1 VINMINQNAPLLEA
15 LAVYKNKP
23 ALVKEITHDKITIA
37 IYGGENIK
45 VREKDIEIIHPGPV
59 KNFNEIKEIGGNA
72 NLQET
77 WELLLAD
84 EGAVSL
90 KELAELAFGEYSPAS
105 AWAAYCLLLD
115 GLYFTGTITAI
126 RPRKQSEVEADKKKR
141 EEKSAAN
148 NEREL
153 FLERMRKR
161 SPQQEDRRFIQDIE
175 ALALGKSAKSRTMK
189 EIGLG
194 ETPEEAHALLLECGF
209 WTTQDNPHPVRFGV
223 SLQPAEC
230 KPEVPPQE
238 DRINLTHLAA
248 YAIDSPW
255 SNDPDD
261 AVSIELEPQ
270 PSPTGVEPEVR
281 GSPLEEGRQTLYVHV
296 ADPAS
301 SIRMDSPVEKEAR
314 DRGATLYI
322 PEGSIRMLADEALPL
337 FALGLAETSPALT
350 FKMTLNST
358 GEIEKTEI
366 FPSTVKVKRLTYK
379 EADEYINNTHNDT
392 HSDTHS
398 ALQSLNAL
406 AERNVK
412 RRTALGA
419 INIDMPETHI
429 SLKEGQVEIKQ
440 ITRHKSADMVREC
453 MLLGGEGAG
462 LWALHRNLPVPY
474 IMQET
479 GDLPDETLEGM
490 AGYYQLRRCMRPRV
504 LSTRPGQHSGLGLD
518 TYIQVTSPLRRYT
531 DLLAHLQIRA
541 VLRGEPPLSA
551 DEISARMN
559 AGEAA
564 MSAVTQAERASRSHW
579 TMVYLAGKKDSVWDA
594 IALEKKG
601 TRWTAMIPS
610 LALETQVPLRKELS
624 PNDPLKLVLKSVNIP
639 TGEAVFASAAE

>member
-1 VINMINQNAPLLEA
+1 MVNENS

-23 ALVKEITHDKITIA
+23 ALVKELADDKITIA
-37 IYGGENIK
+37 IYDGDKIK

-59 KNFNEIKEIGGNA
+59 KNFKDIKESGNA

-84 EGAVSL
+84 NASCDGSVSL
-90 KELAELAFGEYSPAS
+90 KELAELAFGEYNPAS
-105 AWAAYCLLLD
+105 AWASYCLLLD

-126 RPRKQSEVEADKKKR
+126 RPRKQNEVEADKKKR

-148 NEREL
+148 NERTL

-209 WTTQDNPHPVRFGV
+209 WDTQNNPHPSRFGV

-230 KPEVPPQE
+230 KPEAPPPE
-238 DRINLTHLAA
+238 ERRGLTHLAA

-261 AVSIELEPQ
+261 AVSIELE
-270 PSPTGVEPEVR
+270 
-281 GSPLEEGRQTLYVHV
+281 EGKQTLYVHV
-296 ADPAS
+296 ADPTS
-301 SIRMDSPVEKEAR
+301 SIGMNSAAEKEAR

-322 PEGSIRMLADEALPL
+322 PEGSIRMMANEALPL

-366 FPSTVKVKRLTYK
+366 FPSTVKAKRLTYK
-379 EADEYINNTHNDT
+379 EADECLSNTFGNT
-392 HSDTHS
+392 NSDTHS
-398 ALQSLNAL
+398 ALQALNAL
-406 AERNVK
+406 AERNLK
-412 RRTALGA
+412 RRIALGA

-429 SLKEGQVEIKQ
+429 SLNGGQVEIEP
-440 ITRHKSADMVREC
+440 ITRYKSADLVREC
-453 MLLGGEGAG
+453 MLLAGEGAG

-479 GDLPDETLEGM
+479 GDLPEETLEGM
-490 AGYYQLRRCMRPRV
+490 AGYYQLRRCMRPRT

-541 VLRGEPPLSA
+541 VLRGEEPISA

-564 MSAVTQAERASRSHW
+564 IAAVNQAERASRGHW
-579 TMVYLAGKKDSVWDA
+579 TMVYLAGKKDSIWDA

-601 TRWTAMIPS
+601 NRWAAMIPS
-610 LALETQVPLRKELS
+610 LALETQIPLRKELS

-639 TGEAVFASAAE
+639 TGEAVFASLAE

>member
-1 VINMINQNAPLLEA
+1 MTIENALV
-15 LAVYKNKP
+15 VYKNKP
-23 ALVKEITHDKITIA
+23 ALVKEISSDKITIA
-37 IYGGENIK
+37 IYDGEKIK

-59 KNFNEIKEIGGNA
+59 KIFNEIKEVGGST

-84 EGAVSL
+84 NGAISL
-90 KELAELAFGEYSPAS
+90 KELAELAFGKYSPAS

-115 GLYFTGTITAI
+115 GLYFTGTINTI
-126 RPRKQSEVEADKKKR
+126 RPRQQGEVEADIKKR
-141 EEKSAAN
+141 EEKAAAN
-148 NEREL
+148 NEKEL
-153 FLERMRKR
+153 FFERMRKR
-161 SPQQEDRRFIQDIE
+161 SPDKEDRRFIQDIE

-194 ETPEEAHALLLECGF
+194 ETPEEAHALLFECGF
-209 WTTQDNPHPVRFGV
+209 WNEQNNPHPARFGV
-223 SLQPAEC
+223 VLQPAEH
-230 KPEVPPQE
+230 KPEAPPPKE
-238 DRINLTHLAA
+238 RCDLTCLAA

-261 AVSIELEPQ
+261 AVSIEI
-270 PSPTGVEPEVR
+270 
-281 GSPLEEGRQTLYVHV
+281 EEDKQILYVHV

-301 SIRMDSPVEKEAR
+301 SIGADSAAEKEAR

-350 FKMTLNST
+350 FKMTLNNT

-379 EADEYINNTHNDT
+379 EADEYLFNTHDNT
-392 HSDTHS
+392 HGETHT

-406 AERNVK
+406 AESNLK
-412 RRTALGA
+412 RRIALGA

-429 SLKEGQVEIKQ
+429 SLNGGKVEIEP
-440 ITRHKSADMVREC
+440 IMRYKSADLVREC
-453 MLLGGEGAG
+453 MLLAGEGAG
-462 LWALHRNLPVPY
+462 LWCLHRNLPVPY

-479 GDLPDETLEGM
+479 GDLPEGTLEGI
-490 AGYYQLRRCMRPRV
+490 AGFYQLRRCMRPRT

-541 VLRGEPPLSA
+541 VLRGGTPLSA
-551 DEISARMN
+551 DEVSARMN

-564 MSAVTQAERASRSHW
+564 MSAVNQAERASRSHW
-579 TMVYLAGKKDSVWDA
+579 TMVYLANKKDSVWDA
-594 IALEKKG
+594 VALEKKG
-601 TRWTAMIPS
+601 GRWAVIIPS

-624 PNDPLKLVLKSVNIP
+624 PNDPLKLVLKSANIP
-639 TGEAVFASAAE
+639 AGEAVFASASE

>member
-1 VINMINQNAPLLEA
+1 MINENA

-23 ALVKEITHDKITIA
+23 ALVKELTHDKITIA
-37 IYGGENIK
+37 IYDGEKIK
-45 VREKDIEIIHPGPV
+45 VREKDIELIHPGPV
-59 KNFNEIKEIGGNA
+59 KNFNEIKENDNVFANA
-72 NLQET
+72 NLHET

-84 EGAVSL
+84 NGAVSL

-105 AWAAYCLLLD
+105 AWAAYSLLLD
-115 GLYFTGTITAI
+115 GLYFIGTIAAI
-126 RPRKQSEVEADKKKR
+126 KPRKQSEVEADKKKR
-141 EEKSAAN
+141 EEKSAAV

-175 ALALGKSAKSRTMK
+175 AMALGKSSKSRTMK

-209 WTTQDNPHPVRFGV
+209 WNILNNPHPARFGIV
-223 SLQPAEC
+223 LQPAEH
-230 KPEVPPQE
+230 KPEAPLQE
-238 DRINLTHLAA
+238 DRCDLTRLTA

-261 AVSIELEPQ
+261 AVSIELE
-270 PSPTGVEPEVR
+270 
-281 GSPLEEGRQTLYVHV
+281 EGRQTLYVHV

-301 SIRMDSPVEKEAR
+301 SIGMDSPAEKEAR

-322 PEGSIRMLADEALPL
+322 PETSIRMLADEALPL

-350 FKMTLNST
+350 FRMTLNST

-379 EADEYINNTHNDT
+379 EADEYLNDT
-392 HSDTHS
+392 HNEAPEANT
-398 ALQSLNAL
+398 LRSLNTM

-412 RRTALGA
+412 RRVALGA
-419 INIDMPETHI
+419 INIDIPEIHI
-429 SLKEGQVEIKQ
+429 SLNEGQVEIEP
-440 ITRHKSADMVREC
+440 IIRYRSADLVREC
-453 MLLGGEGAG
+453 MLLAGEGAG

-479 GDLPDETLEGM
+479 GDLPDETLEGI
-490 AGYYQLRRCMRPRV
+490 AGFYQLRRCMRPRA

-564 MSAVTQAERASRSHW
+564 ISAVNQAERASRNHW
-579 TMVYLAGKKDSVWDA
+579 TMAYLAGKKDSVWDA

-601 TRWTAMIPS
+601 NRWAVIIPS

-639 TGEAVFASAAE
+639 WGEAVFAAVE

>member
-1 VINMINQNAPLLEA
+1 MINENA
-15 LAVYKNKP
+15 LAVYKNKL
-23 ALVKEITHDKITIA
+23 ALVKEINSDKITIA
-37 IYGGENIK
+37 IYDGDKLK

-59 KNFNEIKEIGGNA
+59 KNFNEIKEIGNA

-84 EGAVSL
+84 NNAVSL
-90 KELAELAFGEYSPAS
+90 KELAELAFGEYIPAS

-126 RPRKQSEVEADKKKR
+126 KPRKQSEVEADKKKR
-141 EEKSAAN
+141 EEKSAAS
-148 NEREL
+148 NERTV

-161 SPQQEDRRFIQDIE
+161 NPQQDDRRFIQDIE

-209 WTTQDNPHPVRFGV
+209 WNEQNNPHPARFGV

-230 KPEVPPQE
+230 KPEAPPQE
-238 DRINLTHLAA
+238 ERRDFGHLAA

-261 AVSIELEPQ
+261 AVSIELE
-270 PSPTGVEPEVR
+270 
-281 GSPLEEGRQTLYVHV
+281 EGKQTLYVHV

-301 SIRMDSPVEKEAR
+301 SIGMNSPAEKEAR

-322 PEGSIRMLADEALPL
+322 PEGSIRMLADDALPL
-337 FALGLAETSPALT
+337 FALGLTETSPALT
-350 FKMTLNST
+350 FKMTLNNT

-366 FPSTVKVKRLTYK
+366 FSSTVKVKRITYK
-379 EADEYINNTHNDT
+379 EADEYL
-392 HSDTHS
+392 SDTHS
-398 ALQSLNAL
+398 EAPEVVALRALNTL

-412 RRTALGA
+412 RRVALGA

-429 SLKEGQVEIKQ
+429 SLNGGQVEIEPV
-440 ITRHKSADMVREC
+440 TRYKSADLVREC
-453 MLLGGEGAG
+453 MLLAGEGVG
-462 LWALHRNLPVPY
+462 LWCLHRNLPVPY

-479 GDLPDETLEGM
+479 GDLPEETLDGI
-490 AGYYQLRRCMRPRV
+490 AGYYQLRRCMRPRT

-531 DLLAHLQIRA
+531 DILAHLQIRA
-541 VLRGEPPLSA
+541 VLRGETPLAA
-551 DEISARMN
+551 DEISSRMN

-564 MSAVTQAERASRSHW
+564 ISAVNQAERASRSHW

-601 TRWTAMIPS
+601 NRWVAIIPS
-610 LALETQVPLRKELS
+610 LALETQVPLRKELA
-624 PNDPLKLVLKSVNIP
+624 PNEPLKLVLKSVNIP
-639 TGEAVFASAAE
+639 TGEAVFASASE

>member
-1 VINMINQNAPLLEA
+1 MINENA
-15 LAVYKNKP
+15 LAIYKNKA
-23 ALVKEITHDKITIA
+23 ALVKEIASDKITIA
-37 IYGGENIK
+37 IYGGDKIK

-59 KNFNEIKEIGGNA
+59 KNFNEIIEGGGGA

-84 EGAVSL
+84 NSSVPL

-126 RPRKQSEVEADKKKR
+126 KPRKQNEVEADKKKR
-141 EEKSAAN
+141 EEKSAAS
-148 NEREL
+148 NERTL
-153 FLERMRKR
+153 FLERMKKR
-161 SPQQEDRRFIQDIE
+161 SPQQDDGRFIQDIE
-175 ALALGKSAKSRTMK
+175 ALALGKSNKSRTMK

-209 WTTQDNPHPVRFGV
+209 WNTLNNPHPARFGV
-223 SLQPAEC
+223 SLQPAEQ
-230 KPEVPPQE
+230 KPEAPPPE
-238 DRINLTHLAA
+238 ERRDLTHLAA

-261 AVSIELEPQ
+261 AISIELEPD
-270 PSPTGVEPEVR
+270 
-281 GSPLEEGRQTLYVHV
+281 RQTLYVHV

-301 SIRMDSPVEKEAR
+301 SIGMNSAAEKEAR

-322 PEGSIRMLADEALPL
+322 PETSVRMLAEEALPL

-350 FKMTLNST
+350 FKMTLNSA

-379 EADEYINNTHNDT
+379 EADDFLNDT
-392 HSDTHS
+392 HGETPE
-398 ALQSLNAL
+398 AAILRSLNAL
-406 AERNVK
+406 AERNFK
-412 RRTALGA
+412 RRVSLGA

-429 SLKEGQVEIKQ
+429 SLNNGQVEIEP
-440 ITRHKSADMVREC
+440 ITRYKSAEMVREC
-453 MLLGGEGAG
+453 MLLAGEGAG
-462 LWALHRNLPVPY
+462 LWALQRNLPVPY

-479 GDLPDETLEGM
+479 GDLPDEALDGM
-490 AGYYQLRRCMRPRV
+490 AGYYQLRRCMRPRA

-518 TYIQVTSPLRRYT
+518 TYIQATSPLRRYT
-531 DLLAHLQIRA
+531 DLLSHLQIRA
-541 VLRGEPPLSA
+541 VLRGENPLSA

-564 MSAVTQAERASRSHW
+564 MSAVTQAERASRGHW

-601 TRWTAMIPS
+601 NRWAVIIPS

-624 PNDPLKLVLKSVNIP
+624 PNEPLKLVLKSVNIP
-639 TGEAVFASAAE
+639 GGEAVFASLSE

>member
-1 VINMINQNAPLLEA
+1 MINENALTI
-15 LAVYKNKP
+15 YKNKP
-23 ALVKEITHDKITIA
+23 ALVKEINSDKITIA
-37 IYGGENIK
+37 IYGGDKIK

-59 KNFNEIKEIGGNA
+59 KDFNEIKENDGNA

-84 EGAVSL
+84 DASNDGVVSL

-115 GLYFTGTITAI
+115 GLYFTGNIAAI

-141 EEKSAAN
+141 EEKSAAS
-148 NEREL
+148 NERTL

-161 SPQQEDRRFIQDIE
+161 SPQQDDRRFIQDIE

-189 EIGLG
+189 EMGLG

-209 WTTQDNPHPVRFGV
+209 WNTLNNPHPARFGV
-223 SLQPAEC
+223 SLLPAEC
-230 KPEVPPQE
+230 KPEAPPSE
-238 DRINLTHLAA
+238 ERRDLTHLAA

-261 AVSIELEPQ
+261 AISIEIEPD
-270 PSPTGVEPEVR
+270 
-281 GSPLEEGRQTLYVHV
+281 RQTLYVHV

-301 SIRMDSPVEKEAR
+301 SIGMDSPAEKETR

-379 EADEYINNTHNDT
+379 ETDEYLNNTHGNT

-406 AERNVK
+406 AGRNIK
-412 RRTALGA
+412 RRVSLGA

-429 SLKEGQVEIKQ
+429 SLNDGQVEIEP
-440 ITRHKSADMVREC
+440 ITRYKSADLVREC
-453 MLLGGEGAG
+453 MLLAGEGAG

-479 GDLPDETLEGM
+479 GDLPEEKLAGI
-490 AGYYQLRRCMRPRV
+490 AGYYQLRRCMRPRA

-541 VLRGEPPLSA
+541 LLRGETPLSA

-564 MSAVTQAERASRSHW
+564 MSAVNQAERASRGHW

-601 TRWTAMIPS
+601 SRWVTIIPS
-610 LALETQVPLRKELS
+610 LALETQVPLRRELS

-639 TGEAVFASAAE
+639 TCEAVFASAAE

>member
-1 VINMINQNAPLLEA
+1 MINENAL
-15 LAVYKNKP
+15 VIYKNKP
-23 ALVKEITHDKITIA
+23 ALVKELTHDKITITV
-37 IYGGENIK
+37 YGGENIK
-45 VREKDIEIIHPGPV
+45 VREKDIELIYPGPI
-59 KNFNEIKEIGGNA
+59 KNFDEIKEIKSS

-84 EGAVSL
+84 DGSVSL

-141 EEKSAAN
+141 EEKSVAN
-148 NEREL
+148 NERAL
-153 FLERMRKR
+153 FLDRMRKR
-161 SPQQEDRRFIQDIE
+161 SPLQEDRRFIQDIE
-175 ALALGKSAKSRTMK
+175 ALALGKSPKSRTMK

-209 WTTQDNPHPVRFGV
+209 WNEQNNPHPARFGV
-223 SLQPAEC
+223 VLQPAEY
-230 KPEVPPQE
+230 KPEAPPQE
-238 DRINLTHLAA
+238 ERRDLTHLAA

-261 AVSIELEPQ
+261 AISIEQEND
-270 PSPTGVEPEVR
+270 
-281 GSPLEEGRQTLYVHV
+281 RQILYVHV
-296 ADPAS
+296 ADPGS
-301 SIRMDSPVEKEAR
+301 SIRMDSAIEKEAR

-322 PEGSIRMLADEALPL
+322 PETSIRMLTDDSLPL

-366 FPSTVKVKRLTYK
+366 FTSTVKVKRLTYK
-379 EADEYINNTHNDT
+379 EADEYLNDT
-392 HSDTHS
+392 YSE
-398 ALQSLNAL
+398 ALEAAALRSLNAL

-412 RRTALGA
+412 RRAALGA

-429 SLKEGQVEIKQ
+429 TLNGTQVKIEP
-440 ITRHKSADMVREC
+440 ITRYKSAEMVREC
-453 MLLGGEGAG
+453 MLLAGEGAG
-462 LWALHRNLPVPY
+462 LWCLHRNLPVPY

-479 GDLPDETLEGM
+479 GVIPDEILEGI
-490 AGYYQLRRCMRPRV
+490 AGYYQLRRCMRPRS

-541 VLRGEPPLSA
+541 VLRNEKPLGS
-551 DEISARMN
+551 DEISTRMN

-564 MSAVTQAERASRSHW
+564 MSAVSQAERASKSHW
-579 TMVYLAGKKDSVWDA
+579 TMVYLSGKKDSVWDA

-601 TRWTAMIPS
+601 TRWTVIIPS
-610 LALETQVPLRKELS
+610 LALETQIPLRKELS
-624 PNDPLKLVLKSVNIP
+624 PNSPLKLILKSVNIP
-639 TGEAVFASAAE
+639 TGEAVFASLAD

>member
-1 VINMINQNAPLLEA
+1 MIKENA
-15 LAVYKNKP
+15 LASYKNKP
-23 ALVKEITHDKITIA
+23 ALVKELTHDKITIA
-37 IYGGENIK
+37 IYNSENIK

-59 KNFNEIKEIGGNA
+59 KNFNEIKEINAA

-84 EGAVSL
+84 NGATSL

-105 AWAAYCLLLD
+105 AWAAYGLLLD
-115 GLYFTGTITAI
+115 GLYFSGTITAI

-141 EEKSAAN
+141 EEKTAAN
-148 NEREL
+148 NEKEL
-153 FLERMRKR
+153 FYERMKKH

-175 ALALGKSAKSRTMK
+175 ALAMGKSTKSRTMK

-194 ETPEEAHALLLECGF
+194 ETPEEAHSLLLECGF
-209 WTTQDNPHPVRFGV
+209 WNVQNNPHPARFGV
-223 SLQPAEC
+223 VLQPAEH
-230 KPEVPPQE
+230 KPEAPPQE
-238 DRINLTHLAA
+238 ERRDLTHLAA

-261 AVSIELEPQ
+261 AISIEIK
-270 PSPTGVEPEVR
+270 
-281 GSPLEEGRQTLYVHV
+281 EGGQILYVHV
-296 ADPAS
+296 ADPSS
-301 SIRMDSPVEKEAR
+301 SIRTDSAVEKEAR

-322 PEGSIRMLADEALPL
+322 PEGSVRMLADDSLPL

-358 GEIEKTEI
+358 DEIEKTEI

-379 EADEYINNTHNDT
+379 EADEYLNDT
-392 HSDTHS
+392 HSE
-398 ALQSLNAL
+398 ALEAAALRSLNAL
-406 AERNVK
+406 AERNLK
-412 RRTALGA
+412 RRIALGA

-429 SLKEGQVEIKQ
+429 SLNEGQVEIEP
-440 ITRHKSADMVREC
+440 ITRYKSAEMVREC
-453 MLLGGEGAG
+453 MLLAGEGAG
-462 LWALHRNLPVPY
+462 LWCLHRNLPVPY

-479 GDLPDETLEGM
+479 GDLPDETLEGI
-490 AGYYQLRRCMRPRV
+490 AGYYQLRRCMRPRT

-518 TYIQVTSPLRRYT
+518 TYVQVTSPLRRYT

-541 VLRGEPPLSA
+541 VLRGEKPLGS
-551 DEISARMN
+551 DEISPRMN

-564 MSAVTQAERASRSHW
+564 MSAVNQAERASRGHW
-579 TMVYLAGKKDSVWDA
+579 TMVYLANKKDSVWDA

-601 TRWTAMIPS
+601 SRWTVIIPS
-610 LALETQVPLRKELS
+610 LALETQVSLRKELS
-624 PNDPLKLVLKSVNIP
+624 PNKPLKLVLKSVNIP
-639 TGEAVFASAAE
+639 TGEAVFAAVE

>member
-1 VINMINQNAPLLEA
+1 MINENA

-23 ALVKEITHDKITIA
+23 ALVKEITHDKITITLN
-37 IYGGENIK
+37 GGEIIK
-45 VREKDIEIIHPGPV
+45 VREKDIEMLHPGPV
-59 KNFNEIKEIGGNA
+59 KNINEIKEIGNA

-84 EGAVSL
+84 NASYDSAVSL

-105 AWAAYCLLLD
+105 AWTAYCLLLD

-141 EEKSAAN
+141 EEKSAAS

-161 SPQQEDRRFIQDIE
+161 SSLQEDRRFIQDIE

-194 ETPEEAHALLLECGF
+194 ETPEEAHALLLECCF
-209 WTTQDNPHPVRFGV
+209 WNTLNNPHPARFGV

-230 KPEVPPQE
+230 KPEAPPQE
-238 DRINLTHLAA
+238 ERRDLDHLAA

-261 AVSIELEPQ
+261 AISIELEA
-270 PSPTGVEPEVR
+270 E
-281 GSPLEEGRQTLYVHV
+281 RQTLYVHV

-301 SIRMDSPVEKEAR
+301 SIGMDSPAEKEAR

-337 FALGLAETSPALT
+337 FALGIAETSTALT
-350 FKMTLNST
+350 FKMTLNNT

-379 EADEYINNTHNDT
+379 EADEYLNNTHNDT
-392 HSDTHS
+392 HSDAYS
-398 ALQSLNAL
+398 ALQALNVL
-406 AERNVK
+406 AERNLK
-412 RRTALGA
+412 RRVALGA

-429 SLKEGQVEIKQ
+429 SLKEGQVGIEP

-453 MLLGGEGAG
+453 MLLAGEGAG
-462 LWALHRNLPVPY
+462 LWALQRNLPVPY
-474 IMQET
+474 IIQET
-479 GDLPDETLEGM
+479 GDLPDETLAGM
-490 AGYYQLRRCMRPRV
+490 AGYYQLRRCMRPRT

-541 VLRGEPPLSA
+541 VLRGETPINA

-559 AGEAA
+559 AGEAS
-564 MSAVTQAERASRSHW
+564 MSAVSHAERASRGHW

-601 TRWTAMIPS
+601 NRWTVIIPS

-624 PNDPLKLVLKSVNIP
+624 PNDSLKLVLKSVNIP

>member
-1 VINMINQNAPLLEA
+1 VLNMINENA

-23 ALVKEITHDKITIA
+23 AMVKELANDKITIA
-37 IYGGENIK
+37 LHSGESIK

-59 KNFNEIKEIGGNA
+59 KNFNEINEINAA

-84 EGAVSL
+84 DGAVSL

-115 GLYFTGTITAI
+115 GLYFTGTIAAI

-141 EEKSAAN
+141 EEKTAAN
-148 NEREL
+148 NEKEL
-153 FLERMRKR
+153 FFERMRKR
-161 SPQQEDRRFIQDIE
+161 SPLKEDRRFIQDIE

-209 WTTQDNPHPVRFGV
+209 WNEQNNPHPARFGV
-223 SLQPAEC
+223 VLQPAEH
-230 KPEVPPQE
+230 KPEAPPPE
-238 DRINLTHLAA
+238 ERCDLTRLAA

-255 SNDPDD
+255 SSDPDD
-261 AVSIELEPQ
+261 AISIELE
-270 PSPTGVEPEVR
+270 TD
-281 GSPLEEGRQTLYVHV
+281 RQTLYVHV

-301 SIRMDSPVEKEAR
+301 SIGTDSPVEKEAR

-322 PEGSIRMLADEALPL
+322 PEGSIRMLADDSLPL

-379 EADEYINNTHNDT
+379 ETDEYLNDT
-392 HSDTHS
+392 HSDTLEAV
-398 ALQSLNAL
+398 ALRSLKAL
-406 AERNVK
+406 AERNHK
-412 RRTALGA
+412 RRTELGA

-429 SLKEGQVEIKQ
+429 SLNEGQVEIEQ
-440 ITRHKSADMVREC
+440 ITRYKSADMVREC
-453 MLLGGEGAG
+453 MLLAGEGAG
-462 LWALHRNLPVPY
+462 LWCLHRNLPVPY

-479 GDLPDETLEGM
+479 GEIPDEILEGI
-490 AGYYQLRRCMRPRV
+490 AGDYQLRRCMRART

-541 VLRGEPPLSA
+541 VLRGGTPLSA

-564 MSAVTQAERASRSHW
+564 MSAVSQAERASRGHW
-579 TMVYLAGKKDSVWDA
+579 TMAYLANKKDSVWDA

-601 TRWTAMIPS
+601 SRWTVIIPS
-610 LALETQVPLRKELS
+610 LALETQVPLRRELS
-624 PNDPLKLVLKSVNIP
+624 PNRPLKLVLKSVNIP
-639 TGEAVFASAAE
+639 TGEAVFAAVE

>member
-1 VINMINQNAPLLEA
+1 MINENA
-15 LAVYKNKP
+15 LAIYKNKP
-23 ALVKEITHDKITIA
+23 ALVKEIANDKITIA
-37 IYGGENIK
+37 IYGGDKIK
-45 VREKDIEIIHPGPV
+45 VREKDIEMLHPGPV
-59 KNFNEIKEIGGNA
+59 KDFKDIKESDNI
-72 NLQET
+72 NLEET

-84 EGAVSL
+84 DGAVSL

-105 AWAAYCLLLD
+105 AWAAYNLLLD
-115 GLYFTGTITAI
+115 GLYFTGTIAAI
-126 RPRKQSEVEADKKKR
+126 RPRKQNEVEADKKKR
-141 EEKSAAN
+141 EEKSAAS
-148 NEREL
+148 NERTL

-161 SPQQEDRRFIQDIE
+161 CPQQEDRRFIQDIE

-189 EIGLG
+189 ELGLG

-209 WTTQDNPHPVRFGV
+209 WNTLNNPHPARFNV

-230 KPEVPPQE
+230 KPETPPPE
-238 DRINLTHLAA
+238 DRRDLTHLAA

-261 AVSIELEPQ
+261 AVSIELAD
-270 PSPTGVEPEVR
+270 
-281 GSPLEEGRQTLYVHV
+281 GRQTLYVHV

-301 SIRMDSPVEKEAR
+301 SIGMNSPAEKEAR

-322 PEGSIRMLADEALPL
+322 PEGSIRMMTDEALPL

-350 FKMTLNST
+350 FKMTLNDT
-358 GEIEKTEI
+358 GEIEKTDI
-366 FPSTVKVKRLTYK
+366 FPSTVKVTRLTYK
-379 EADEYINNTHNDT
+379 EADEYINNTQCNT
-392 HSDTHS
+392 NCNTHS

-406 AERNVK
+406 AERNLK

-429 SLKEGQVEIKQ
+429 SLNGGQVEIEL
-440 ITRHKSADMVREC
+440 ITRYKSADLVREC
-453 MLLGGEGAG
+453 MLLAGEGAG
-462 LWALHRNLPVPY
+462 LWCLHRNLPVPY

-479 GDLPDETLEGM
+479 GDLPDENLEGI
-490 AGYYQLRRCMRPRV
+490 AGFYQLRRCMRPRA

-541 VLRGEPPLSA
+541 VLRGENPLIA

-564 MSAVTQAERASRSHW
+564 IAAVNQAERASRGHW
-579 TMVYLAGKKDSVWDA
+579 TMVYLAEHAAERAGASEGSPPDKKDSVWDA
-594 IALEKKG
+594 IALERKG
-601 TRWTAMIPS
+601 SRWALIIPS

-624 PNDPLKLVLKSVNIP
+624 PNDPVKLVLKSVNIP
-639 TGEAVFASAAE
+639 TGEAVFAAVE

>member
-1 VINMINQNAPLLEA
+1 MINENA

-23 ALVKEITHDKITIA
+23 ALVKEISSDKITIA
-37 IYGGENIK
+37 IYGGDKLK

-59 KNFNEIKEIGGNA
+59 KDFNDIIKENNGNA

-84 EGAVSL
+84 NGAVPL

-105 AWAAYCLLLD
+105 AWAVYSLLLD
-115 GLYFTGTITAI
+115 GLYFTGTIASI
-126 RPRKQSEVEADKKKR
+126 KPRKQNEVEADKKKR
-141 EEKSAAN
+141 EEKSAAS

-161 SPQQEDRRFIQDIE
+161 SPHQDDRRFIQDIE

-209 WTTQDNPHPVRFGV
+209 WTAMDNPHPARFGV
-223 SLQPAEC
+223 SLQSAEH
-230 KPEVPPQE
+230 KPSAPPPE
-238 DRINLTHLAA
+238 ERRDLIHLAA

-261 AVSIELEPQ
+261 AVSIELEAD
-270 PSPTGVEPEVR
+270 TWI
-281 GSPLEEGRQTLYVHV
+281 LYVHV

-301 SIRMDSPVEKEAR
+301 SIGADSPAEKEAR

-322 PEGSIRMLADEALPL
+322 PETSIRMLADEALPL

-350 FKMTLNST
+350 FKMTLNNT

-366 FPSTVKVKRLTYK
+366 YPSIVKVKRLTYK
-379 EADEYINNTHNDT
+379 EADEFLSNTHGNT

-398 ALQSLNAL
+398 ALQALNTL
-406 AERNVK
+406 AERNLK
-412 RRTALGA
+412 RRLTLGA

-429 SLKEGQVEIKQ
+429 SLNGGQVEIEP
-440 ITRHKSADMVREC
+440 ITRYKSADLVREC
-453 MLLGGEGAG
+453 MLLAGEGAG
-462 LWALHRNLPVPY
+462 LWCLHRNLPVPY
-474 IMQET
+474 IIQET
-479 GDLPDETLEGM
+479 GDLPDENLEGI
-490 AGYYQLRRCMRPRV
+490 AGFYQLRRCMRPRA

-541 VLRGEPPLSA
+541 VLRGETPLSS

-564 MSAVTQAERASRSHW
+564 ISAVNQAERASRGHW

-601 TRWTAMIPS
+601 SRWAAIIPS

-639 TGEAVFASAAE
+639 TGEAVFAAVE

>member
-1 VINMINQNAPLLEA
+1 MINENA

-23 ALVKEITHDKITIA
+23 ALVKELTHDKITIA
-37 IYGGENIK
+37 IYNGENIK

-59 KNFNEIKEIGGNA
+59 KNFNEIKEVNGA

-84 EGAVSL
+84 EASNDGAVSL

-105 AWAAYCLLLD
+105 AWTAYCLLLD
-115 GLYFTGTITAI
+115 GLYFTGTIAAI
-126 RPRKQSEVEADKKKR
+126 RPRKQSEVDADKKKR
-141 EEKSAAN
+141 EEKTAAN
-148 NEREL
+148 NEKGL
-153 FLERMRKR
+153 FYERIRKR

-209 WTTQDNPHPVRFGV
+209 WNEQNNPHPARFGV

-230 KPEVPPQE
+230 KPEAPPPE
-238 DRINLTHLAA
+238 ERRDLTHLAA

-261 AVSIELEPQ
+261 AISIELE
-270 PSPTGVEPEVR
+270 
-281 GSPLEEGRQTLYVHV
+281 EGGQTLYVHV

-301 SIRMDSPVEKEAR
+301 SIRMDSTVEKEAR

-322 PEGSIRMLADEALPL
+322 PEGSIRMLTDEALPL
-337 FALGLAETSPALT
+337 FALGLAKTSPALT

-358 GEIEKTEI
+358 GEIEKNEI

-379 EADEYINNTHNDT
+379 EADEYLNNKNDDI
-392 HSDTHS
+392 SR
-398 ALQSLNAL
+398 ALISLNTL
-406 AERNVK
+406 AERNLN
-412 RRTALGA
+412 RRIALGA

-429 SLKEGQVEIKQ
+429 SLNGGQVEIEP
-440 ITRHKSADMVREC
+440 ITRYKSADMVREC
-453 MLLGGEGAG
+453 MLLAGEGAG

-474 IMQET
+474 ITQET
-479 GDLPDETLEGM
+479 GDLPEETLEGI
-490 AGYYQLRRCMRPRV
+490 AGYYQLRRCMRPRT

-518 TYIQVTSPLRRYT
+518 TYVQVTSPLRRYT
-531 DLLAHLQIRA
+531 DLLAHMQIRA
-541 VLRGEPPLSA
+541 VLRNEKPLSA
-551 DEISARMN
+551 DEISPRMN

-564 MSAVTQAERASRSHW
+564 MSAVSQAERASRSHW
-579 TMVYLAGKKDSVWDA
+579 TMVYLANKKDSVWDA

-601 TRWTAMIPS
+601 NRWTVIIPS
-610 LALETQVPLRKELS
+610 LALETQVSLRKELS
-624 PNDPLKLVLKSVNIP
+624 PNRPLKLVLKSVNIP
-639 TGEAVFASAAE
+639 TGEAVFAAVE

>member
-1 VINMINQNAPLLEA
+1 MIKENA

-23 ALVKEITHDKITIA
+23 ALVKELSHDKITIA
-37 IYGGENIK
+37 IYGGDKLK
-45 VREKDIEIIHPGPV
+45 VREKDIEILHPGPV
-59 KNFNEIKEIGGNA
+59 KDFNDIKECGNA

-84 EGAVSL
+84 NASYDLSL

-105 AWAAYCLLLD
+105 AWAAYGLLLD
-115 GLYFTGTITAI
+115 GLYFTGTAAAI
-126 RPRKQSEVEADKKKR
+126 RPRQQSEVEADKKKR
-141 EEKSAAN
+141 EEKSAAS

-153 FLERMRKR
+153 FLDRMKKR

-189 EIGLG
+189 DLGLG

-209 WTTQDNPHPVRFGV
+209 WNTLNNPHPARIGV
-223 SLQPAEC
+223 VLQPAEH
-230 KPEVPPQE
+230 KPEAPPPE
-238 DRINLTHLAA
+238 ERCDLSHLAA

-261 AVSIELEPQ
+261 AVSIELEN
-270 PSPTGVEPEVR
+270 
-281 GSPLEEGRQTLYVHV
+281 GRQILYVHV
-296 ADPAS
+296 ADPGS
-301 SIRMDSPVEKEAR
+301 SIGTDSPAEKEAR

-337 FALGLAETSPALT
+337 FALGLSETSPALT
-350 FKMTLNST
+350 FKMTLNNT

-366 FPSTVKVKRLTYK
+366 FSSTVKVKRLTYK
-379 EADEYINNTHNDT
+379 EADEYLNDTHDNT

-429 SLKEGQVEIKQ
+429 SLNEGQVEIEL
-440 ITRHKSADMVREC
+440 ITRYKSAELVREC
-453 MLLGGEGAG
+453 MLLAGEGAG
-462 LWALHRNLPVPY
+462 LWALQRNLPVPY

-479 GDLPDETLEGM
+479 GELPEETLEGI
-490 AGYYQLRRCMRPRV
+490 AGYYQLRRCMRPRT

-518 TYIQVTSPLRRYT
+518 TYVQVTSPLRRYT

-541 VLRGEPPLSA
+541 VLRGKPPLSA

-564 MSAVTQAERASRSHW
+564 MTAVNQAERASRSHW
-579 TMVYLAGKKDSVWDA
+579 TMVYLADKKDSVWDA

-601 TRWTAMIPS
+601 NRWVAIIPS
-610 LALETQVPLRKELS
+610 LALEIQVPLRKDMS
-624 PNDPLKLVLKSVNIP
+624 SNDPLKLVLKSVNIP
-639 TGEAVFASAAE
+639 TGEAVFAAVE

>member
-1 VINMINQNAPLLEA
+1 MINENA

-23 ALVKEITHDKITIA
+23 ALVKEISSDKITIA
-37 IYGGENIK
+37 IYDGDKIK

-59 KNFNEIKEIGGNA
+59 KDFNEIKESPNA
-72 NLQET
+72 NLQEI

-84 EGAVSL
+84 EASNDGAVSL

-105 AWAAYCLLLD
+105 AWAAYSLLLD

-126 RPRKQSEVEADKKKR
+126 KPRKQSDVEADKKKR
-141 EEKSAAN
+141 EEKSAAS
-148 NEREL
+148 NERTL

-161 SPQQEDRRFIQDIE
+161 SPQQDDRRFIQDIE

-189 EIGLG
+189 DLGLG

-209 WTTQDNPHPVRFGV
+209 WNTLNNPRPARFNV

-230 KPEVPPQE
+230 KPEAPPSE
-238 DRINLTHLAA
+238 ERCDLTYLAA

-281 GSPLEEGRQTLYVHV
+281 GSPLEADRHTLYVHV

-301 SIRMDSPVEKEAR
+301 SIGMDSPAEKEAR

-337 FALGLAETSPALT
+337 FALGLTETSPALT
-350 FKMTLNST
+350 FKITLNNT
-358 GEIEKTEI
+358 GEIEKTEV
-366 FPSTVKVKRLTYK
+366 FSSTVKVKRITYK
-379 EADEYINNTHNDT
+379 EADEYL
-392 HSDTHS
+392 SDTHS
-398 ALQSLNAL
+398 EAPEAVALRALNTL

-412 RRTALGA
+412 RRVALGA

-429 SLKEGQVEIKQ
+429 SLNGGQIEIEPV
-440 ITRHKSADMVREC
+440 TRYKSADLVREC
-453 MLLGGEGAG
+453 MLLAGEGAG

-479 GDLPDETLEGM
+479 GDLPEETLEGM
-490 AGYYQLRRCMRPRV
+490 AGYYQLRRCMRPRT

-541 VLRGEPPLSA
+541 VLRGETPLNA
-551 DEISARMN
+551 DEVSSRMN

-564 MSAVTQAERASRSHW
+564 ISAVNQAERASKSHW
-579 TMVYLAGKKDSVWDA
+579 TMVYLANKKDSVWDA

-601 TRWTAMIPS
+601 NRWTVIIPS

-624 PNDPLKLVLKSVNIP
+624 PNDTLKLILKSVNIP
-639 TGEAVFASAAE
+639 TGEAVFASASE

>member
-1 VINMINQNAPLLEA
+1 MINENA

-23 ALVKEITHDKITIA
+23 AMVKEISSDKITIA
-37 IYGGENIK
+37 IYGGDKIK

-59 KNFNEIKEIGGNA
+59 KDFNEIKESGGNS

-84 EGAVSL
+84 DASCDGAVSL

-105 AWAAYCLLLD
+105 AWAAYGLLLD
-115 GLYFTGTITAI
+115 GLYFAGTVAAI

-141 EEKSAAN
+141 EEKSAASS
-148 NEREL
+148 ERTG
-153 FLERMRKR
+153 FLERVRKR
-161 SPQQEDRRFIQDIE
+161 SPQQDDRRFIQDIE
-175 ALALGKSAKSRTMK
+175 ALALGQSVKSRTMK

-209 WTTQDNPHPVRFGV
+209 WDEQNNPHPARFGV
-223 SLQPAEC
+223 SLQPAEY
-230 KPEVPPQE
+230 KPDAPPPE
-238 DRINLTHLAA
+238 ERRDLSHLAA

-270 PSPTGVEPEVR
+270 SSPTGE
-281 GSPLEEGRQTLYVHV
+281 GSPLEADRQILYVHV

-301 SIRMDSPVEKEAR
+301 SIELDSPAEKEAR

-322 PEGSIRMLADEALPL
+322 PEGSIRMLADDSLPL

-350 FKMTLNST
+350 FKMTLNSA
-358 GEIEKTEI
+358 GEIENTEI

-379 EADEYINNTHNDT
+379 EADEYINNTHCNTHGNT

-398 ALQSLNAL
+398 ALQALNAL
-406 AERNVK
+406 AERNLK
-412 RRTALGA
+412 RRVALGA

-429 SLKEGQVEIKQ
+429 SLNGGQVEIES
-440 ITRHKSADMVREC
+440 ITRYESADLVREC
-453 MLLGGEGAG
+453 MLLAGEGAG

-490 AGYYQLRRCMRPRV
+490 AGFYLLRRCMRPRA

-541 VLRGEPPLSA
+541 VLRGETPLSA
-551 DEISARMN
+551 DEVSARMN

-564 MSAVTQAERASRSHW
+564 ISAVNQAERASRGHW

-601 TRWTAMIPS
+601 SRWAAIIPS

-639 TGEAVFASAAE
+639 TGEAVFASASE

>member
-1 VINMINQNAPLLEA
+1 MINENA

-23 ALVKEITHDKITIA
+23 ALVKELDNDKITIA
-37 IYGGENIK
+37 IYGGEKIK

-59 KNFNEIKEIGGNA
+59 KDFNDIKESNNA

-84 EGAVSL
+84 DGTVSL

-105 AWAAYCLLLD
+105 AWAAYGLLLD
-115 GLYFTGTITAI
+115 GLYFTGTIAAI
-126 RPRKQSEVEADKKKR
+126 RPRKQNEVEADKKKR
-141 EEKSAAN
+141 EEKSAAS
-148 NEREL
+148 NERTG

-175 ALALGKSAKSRTMK
+175 ALALGKTAKSRTMK

-209 WTTQDNPHPVRFGV
+209 WDTRNNPHPARFGV
-223 SLQPAEC
+223 VLQPAEH
-230 KPEVPPQE
+230 KPEAPPQE
-238 DRINLTHLAA
+238 ERHDLGHLAA

-261 AVSIELEPQ
+261 AVSID
-270 PSPTGVEPEVR
+270 
-281 GSPLEEGRQTLYVHV
+281 LEEGRQTLYVHV
-296 ADPAS
+296 ADPVS
-301 SIRMDSPVEKEAR
+301 SIGMNSPAEKEAR

-322 PEGSIRMLADEALPL
+322 PETSIRMLADDSLPL

-350 FKMTLNST
+350 FKMTLNNT

-379 EADEYINNTHNDT
+379 EADDYISNTHCNT

-406 AERNVK
+406 AERNLK
-412 RRTALGA
+412 RRVALGA

-429 SLKEGQVEIKQ
+429 SLNGGQVEIEP
-440 ITRHKSADMVREC
+440 ITRYKSADMVREC
-453 MLLGGEGAG
+453 MLLAGEGAG
-462 LWALHRNLPVPY
+462 LWCLHRNLPVPY
-474 IMQET
+474 IMQEI

-490 AGYYQLRRCMRPRV
+490 AGYYQLRRCMRPRA

-564 MSAVTQAERASRSHW
+564 ISAVNQAERASRSHW
-579 TMVYLAGKKDSVWDA
+579 TMVYLADKKDSVWDA

-601 TRWTAMIPS
+601 NRWAVIIPS

-624 PNDPLKLVLKSVNIP
+624 PNDSLKLVLKSVNIP
-639 TGEAVFASAAE
+639 TGEAVFASASE

>member
-1 VINMINQNAPLLEA
+1 MINENA

-23 ALVKEITHDKITIA
+23 ALVKELTNDKITIA
-37 IYGGENIK
+37 LHSGENIK
-45 VREKDIEIIHPGPV
+45 VREKDIEMLHPGPV
-59 KNFNEIKEIGGNA
+59 KNFNEIKDINDA

-84 EGAVSL
+84 NASCDGAVSL

-105 AWAAYCLLLD
+105 AWAAYGLLLD

-141 EEKSAAN
+141 EEKTAAS
-148 NEREL
+148 NEKEL
-153 FLERMRKR
+153 FFERMRKR
-161 SPQQEDRRFIQDIE
+161 SPQHDDRRFIQDIE

-209 WTTQDNPHPVRFGV
+209 WNEKNNPHPARFGV
-223 SLQPAEC
+223 VLQPAEH
-230 KPEVPPQE
+230 KPEAPPPE
-238 DRINLTHLAA
+238 ERCDLTRLAA

-255 SNDPDD
+255 SSDPDD
-261 AVSIELEPQ
+261 AISIELEPQ

-281 GSPLEEGRQTLYVHV
+281 GSPLEENRKILYVHV

-301 SIRMDSPVEKEAR
+301 SIRADSPVEKEAR

-322 PEGSIRMLADEALPL
+322 PEGSIRMLADDSLPL

-350 FKMTLNST
+350 FKMTLNKT

-379 EADEYINNTHNDT
+379 EADEYLINTDDGI
-392 HSDTHS
+392 SGDFR
-398 ALQSLNAL
+398 SLKIL

-429 SLKEGQVEIKQ
+429 SLNDGQVEIEP
-440 ITRHKSADMVREC
+440 IARYKSADMVREC
-453 MLLGGEGAG
+453 MLLAGEGAG
-462 LWALHRNLPVPY
+462 LWCLHRNLPVPY

-479 GDLPDETLEGM
+479 GEIPDEIFDGI
-490 AGYYQLRRCMRPRV
+490 AGYYQLRRCMRPRT

-541 VLRGEPPLSA
+541 VLRGEKPLSS

-559 AGEAA
+559 VGEAA
-564 MSAVTQAERASRSHW
+564 ISAVNQAERASRVHW
-579 TMVYLAGKKDSVWDA
+579 TMVYLASKKDSVWDA
-594 IALEKKG
+594 IVLEKKG
-601 TRWTAMIPS
+601 NRWTVIIPS
-610 LALETQVPLRKELS
+610 LALETQVSLRKELS
-624 PNDPLKLVLKSVNIP
+624 PNRPVKLSLKSVNIP
-639 TGEAVFASAAE
+639 VGEAVFAAVE

>member
-1 VINMINQNAPLLEA
+1 MINENASLLEA

-23 ALVKEITHDKITIA
+23 ALVKETSSDKITIS
-37 IYGGENIK
+37 IFGGDKIK

-59 KNFNEIKEIGGNA
+59 KNFNDIKESGNA

-77 WELLLAD
+77 WELLLAN

-105 AWAAYCLLLD
+105 AWAAYGLLLD
-115 GLYFTGTITAI
+115 GLYFTGNTAAI
-126 RPRKQSEVEADKKKR
+126 KPRKQNEVEADKKKR

-148 NEREL
+148 NEKEL
-153 FLERMRKR
+153 FYERMRKR

-189 EIGLG
+189 ELGLG
-194 ETPEEAHALLLECGF
+194 ETPEEAHTLLLECGF
-209 WTTQDNPHPVRFGV
+209 WNTQNNPHPARFGV
-223 SLQPAEC
+223 VLQPAEC
-230 KPEVPPQE
+230 KPEAPLPE
-238 DRINLTHLAA
+238 ERRDLSHLAA

-261 AVSIELEPQ
+261 AISIELEND
-270 PSPTGVEPEVR
+270 
-281 GSPLEEGRQTLYVHV
+281 RQILYVHV

-301 SIRMDSPVEKEAR
+301 SIGADSSIEKEAR

-322 PEGSIRMLADEALPL
+322 PEGSIRMLADDSLPF

-350 FKMTLNST
+350 FKMTLNNI

-379 EADEYINNTHNDT
+379 EADEFLNDT
-392 HSDTHS
+392 HSETPEAV
-398 ALQSLNAL
+398 ALRALNAL

-429 SLKEGQVEIKQ
+429 SLNGGQVEIEL
-440 ITRHKSADMVREC
+440 ITRYKSADIVREC
-453 MLLGGEGAG
+453 MLLAGEGAG

-474 IMQET
+474 ITQET
-479 GDLPDETLEGM
+479 GDLPDEPLDGI
-490 AGYYQLRRCMRPRV
+490 AGYYQLRRCMRPRT

-541 VLRGEPPLSA
+541 VLRGDPPLSA
-551 DEISARMN
+551 DEISSRMN

-564 MSAVTQAERASRSHW
+564 MSAVNQAERASRSHW
-579 TMVYLAGKKDSVWDA
+579 TMVYLADKKDSVWDA

-601 TRWTAMIPS
+601 NRWAAIIPS

-639 TGEAVFASAAE
+639 TGEAVFASPSD

>member
-1 VINMINQNAPLLEA
+1 MINENA

-23 ALVKEITHDKITIA
+23 ALVKETSSDKITIA
-37 IYGGENIK
+37 IYGGEKIK
-45 VREKDIEIIHPGPV
+45 VREKDIEMLHPGPL
-59 KNFNEIKEIGGNA
+59 KDFNEIKESDCNA

-77 WELLLAD
+77 WELLLTDNASND
-84 EGAVSL
+84 GTVSL

-105 AWAAYCLLLD
+105 AWTAYCLLLD
-115 GLYFTGTITAI
+115 GLYFTGNIAAI
-126 RPRKQSEVEADKKKR
+126 KPRKQSEVEADKKKR

-148 NEREL
+148 NERTL

-161 SPQQEDRRFIQDIE
+161 SPQQDDRRFIQDIE

-209 WTTQDNPHPVRFGV
+209 WNTQNNPHPARFGV
-223 SLQPAEC
+223 SLQPAEH
-230 KPEVPPQE
+230 KPEAPPPE
-238 DRINLTHLAA
+238 ERRDLGLLAA

-261 AVSIELEPQ
+261 AISIELENDSQ
-270 PSPTGVEPEVR
+270 I
-281 GSPLEEGRQTLYVHV
+281 LYVHV

-301 SIRMDSPVEKEAR
+301 SIGMDSPAEKEAR

-322 PEGSIRMLADEALPL
+322 PEGSIRMLADGALPL

-366 FPSTVKVKRLTYK
+366 FPSTVKVKRVTYK

-412 RRTALGA
+412 RRVALGA

-429 SLKEGQVEIKQ
+429 NLNDGHVEIEP
-440 ITRHKSADMVREC
+440 ITRYKSADMVREC
-453 MLLGGEGAG
+453 MLLAGEGAG
-462 LWALHRNLPVPY
+462 VWALHRNLPVPY

-479 GDLPDETLEGM
+479 GDLPEETLAGI
-490 AGYYQLRRCMRPRV
+490 AGYYQLRRCMRPRA

-541 VLRGEPPLSA
+541 LLRGETPLSA

-564 MSAVTQAERASRSHW
+564 ISAVNQAERASRSHW
-579 TMVYLAGKKDSVWDA
+579 TMVYLAEYAAERVGAKDSVWDA

-601 TRWTAMIPS
+601 SRWVVIIPS
-610 LALETQVPLRKELS
+610 LALETQVPLRKEMS